1 MISFSLSLCV
11 ALIKSGE
18 RERENK
24 AHSFRER
31 KRAEEMIGDPKE
43 LLRRKDDREEK
54 EEGALIFTHFFK
66 ISPSFLSA
74 PDRKSTERTT
84 L

>member
-1 MISFSLSLCV
+1 M
-11 ALIKSGE
+11 
-18 RERENK
+18 R
-24 AHSFRER
+24 
-31 KRAEEMIGDPKE
+31 GDPKE

>member
-1 MISFSLSLCV
+1 M
-11 ALIKSGE
+11 
-18 RERENK
+18 R
-24 AHSFRER
+24 
-31 KRAEEMIGDPKE
+31 GDPKE

-74 PDRKSTERTT
+74 PDQKKHRKTTT